1 MLHLIKNNVL
11 ALLAI
16 VIAFYTATVYMQF
29 NVYLMGTI
37 AVVVLISF
45 CAWAY
50 NNELRRQRA
59 AQAQEKINAAGYE
72 NSIDVEGSFK
82 TIDADS
88 FFRAMSG
95 DLNNIKP
102 SQASDKN
109 NAEPMVNNTPN
120 NELSFAD
127 SLTTAQKNAFKRLN
141 LPLEMTTKKA
151 VRHSFHKLVRDYH
164 PDSNTKVSHDESVE
178 KIQQLKEAK
187 KIVEQC
193 IKCSD
198 SQ

>member
-1 MLHLIKNNVL
+1 LLLLIKNNVL

-16 VIAFYTATVYMQF
+16 VIAFYTATVYMHF
-29 NVYLMGTI
+29 NTYLMGTI
-37 AVVVLISF
+37 AVVVLICF

-59 AQAQEKINAAGYE
+59 AQAQEKISAAGYE
-72 NSIDVEGSFK
+72 NSIDVEGGFE

-95 DLNNIKP
+95 GLNNIKP

-127 SLTTAQKNAFKRLN
+127 SLTTAQKNAFKRLK
-141 LPLEMTTKKA
+141 LPLEMTTGTA
-151 VRHSFHKLVRDYH
+151 VKQSFHKLVRDYH
-164 PDSNTKVSHDESVE
+164 PDSNANVSHDESVE
-178 KIQQLKEAK
+178 KIQQLKEAR
-187 KIVEQC
+187 KIVEKC
-193 IKCSD
+193 IKCSNL
-198 SQ
+198 Q